1 MSLKIDRLQL
11 EIEIKQDKAR
21 QKVLELEQ
29 SMREANKA
37 LKDIK
42 KNFGENSAEYKKQI
56 EVIKQLQQ
64 QYDDLYDEIGLANL
78 SIRELGKRQK
88 ELNLILRNLNPN
100 SESYKRYR
108 EQLDA
113 VNLRIKEIKGTA
125 TETRLSLSKLADG
138 FNRYAALGAGVVA
151 SLTGVALTAR
161 KCVDEFAEMKEAES
175 QVIKYTGMTE
185 REVALLNEELKR
197 MNTRTSRE
205 ELNRLAGEAGRLGIQ
220 SREEVL
226 KFVQA
231 ADMINVALGEDL
243 GEDAIKN
250 IGKLAQM
257 FGDAS
262 RDMKGNMLAIGSA
275 VNSVAQNSSAAE
287 PYLVEFA
294 ARMGGV
300 AKQAKMSI
308 TDVMGFAS
316 ALDQNMLRSEMAS
329 TALQGLILKIY
340 QEPAK
345 YAKLAGLDVKKFSD
359 LLATDVNEAVLTFL
373 EQMNRLGGMDKMAP
387 VLDKMSLS
395 GAEAAGVISALAGN
409 IEKVRK
415 EQQQANQAYTDG
427 TSIINEFGVQ
437 NSTVQAELDKA
448 KKRFTEIRVELGEQ
462 LLPVMKYM
470 VTTGSLTVKG
480 LSIMISILMKYKA
493 TLATAVLGITAY
505 TVATKGAAAADKL
518 KVLWTTRVVTS
529 MKSLFAVMR
538 ANPYVTILSAMT
550 AMVAVLTDWRR
561 EAEKLT
567 ATERNLRD
575 IRSKASTDIAVE
587 RKELQD
593 LLAIARDETQS
604 KETRESAI
612 RRLNQLAP
620 DYLGNLTL
628 EKIKTEEATKAVN
641 AYVNSLIAKQN
652 IENANAKKN
661 ELLDQRADI
670 SANGIDEGFWAET
683 NRGITYGFAKALDKG
698 MQLINGYGD
707 EWSKEM
713 MRSIENRTADALRAI
728 DNQVEDLDQF
738 IEEERRKLL
747 QQGNED
753 NSNGGSGGP
762 GGGGSISPG
771 DAFKAREEA
780 LKKSLAEER
789 NVLKQ
794 SYYDGKISEDE
805 YQSGLYQ
812 IQVKYI
818 ALRKKLLDEFGKDS
832 SEIEGQLLDA
842 MIAEANRMQQQDLA
856 KKKEN
861 LKQEVDAENQSYKA
875 KQIKLQNHYAFSK
888 MSKEEYDR
896 QMEQLELEHLKRLMN
911 IKSLFGVD
919 ASSEESSL
927 AGKAVDKKDKEN
939 EKNRNEGEEA
949 IKRAKSEQEA
959 MSVLDSMYK
968 AGILSYEEYERTKT
982 EIAQTWEDR
991 RNTVRKQ
998 AYDTMMNL
1006 LQASS
1011 QLIQAMQDQELSKVQ
1026 RRYDKQIKEAKKA
1039 GKDTTKLEEEKE
1051 QAMADVKKKYA
1062 DKMFA
1067 MNVLQI
1073 TATTAVTA
1081 MEAYKSMAGIPV
1093 VGPALGAA
1101 AAAAAVIAGAAQIA
1115 VAKKNRD
1122 EAKGLKSGGYSADYV
1137 EGYTDRGNPDD
1148 VAGVIPVHKNEF
1160 VTNHLGVANPHVR
1173 QFLDVFDT
1181 AQRNG
1186 TIGMINTTQIL
1197 EQVRTRTGR
1206 YDGGFTEP
1214 ASPSDSPSGTV
1225 SMDALLRLILETLRT
1240 GNTHLQTIAGK
1251 ELTVDVR
1258 AVRDGIRRVDRLE
1271 ANASR

>member
-42 KNFGENSAEYKKQI
+42 KDFGENSAEYKKQV

-175 QVIKYTGMTE
+175 QVVKYTGMTE

-226 KFVQA
+226 KFVLA

-493 TLATAVLGITAY
+493 TLATVALGITAY
-505 TVATKGAAAADKL
+505 TVATKGAVVADKL
-518 KVLWTTRVVTS
+518 KVLWTTRVVSS
-529 MKSLFAVMR
+529 MKSLFAIMR

-652 IENANAKKN
+652 IENANARKN

-747 QQGNED
+747 QQGNDD
-753 NSNGGSGGP
+753 NSNGGSGGS
-762 GGGGSISPG
+762 GDGSSTSPD

-780 LKKSLAEER
+780 LKKSLTEEQ
-789 NVLKQ
+789 NALKTAHLL
-794 SYYDGKISEDE
+794 GLLSEEE
-805 YQSGLYQ
+805 YQDGLYRLQ
-812 IQVKYI
+812 IKYLS
-818 ALRKKLLDEFGKDS
+818 LRKQALDDFGKDS

-842 MIAEANRMQQQDLA
+842 MIAEADRKTPPKMREIKSTPEPEEEIEEDTYELDKFRDTYDGKLAVLNAFHDAGIISEREYQDRLTALNKEEEEKRMQ
-856 KKKEN
+856 E
-861 LKQEVDAENQSYKA
+861 
-875 KQIKLQNHYAFSK
+875 
-888 MSKEEYDR
+888 
-896 QMEQLELEHLKRLMN
+896 
-911 IKSLFGVD
+911 
-919 ASSEESSL
+919 
-927 AGKAVDKKDKEN
+927 
-939 EKNRNEGEEA
+939 
-949 IKRAKSEQEA
+949 SEQRRQA
-959 MSVLDSMYK
+959 F
-968 AGILSYEEYERTKT
+968 
-982 EIAQTWEDR
+982 AQTA
-991 RNTVRKQ
+991 NAV
-998 AYDTMMNL
+998 L
-1006 LQASS
+1006 SSAS
-1011 QLIQAMQDQELSKVQ
+1011 QFIQAMQDQELSKVQ

-1214 ASPSDSPSGTV
+1214 ASPSDSPSGAV

>member
-11 EIEIKQDKAR
+11 EIEIKQDAAR

-29 SMREANKA
+29 SMREANKT
-37 LKDIK
+37 LKKIK
-42 KNFGENSAEYKKQI
+42 KDFGENSAEYKKQV

-64 QYDDLYDEIGLANL
+64 QYDDLYAEIDLANL

-175 QVIKYTGMTE
+175 QVVKYTGMTE

-409 IEKVRK
+409 VEKVRK

-480 LSIMISILMKYKA
+480 LSIMISILLKYKA

-538 ANPYVTILSAMT
+538 ANQFVTILSAMT

-575 IRSKASTDIAVE
+575 IRSKTSTDIAVE

-641 AYVNSLIAKQN
+641 AYVNSLITKQN

-753 NSNGGSGGP
+753 NSNGGSGGS
-762 GGGGSISPG
+762 GDGSSTSPD

-780 LKKSLAEER
+780 LKKSLTEEQ
-789 NVLKQ
+789 NALKTAHLL
-794 SYYDGKISEDE
+794 GLLSEEE
-805 YQSGLYQ
+805 YQDGLYRLQ
-812 IQVKYI
+812 IKYLS
-818 ALRKKLLDEFGKDS
+818 LRKQALDDFGKDS

-842 MIAEANRMQQQDLA
+842 MIAEADRKTPPKMREIKSTPEPEEEIEEDTYELDKFRDTYDGKLAVLNAFHDAGIISEREYQDRLTALNKEEEEKRMQ
-856 KKKEN
+856 E
-861 LKQEVDAENQSYKA
+861 
-875 KQIKLQNHYAFSK
+875 
-888 MSKEEYDR
+888 
-896 QMEQLELEHLKRLMN
+896 
-911 IKSLFGVD
+911 
-919 ASSEESSL
+919 
-927 AGKAVDKKDKEN
+927 
-939 EKNRNEGEEA
+939 
-949 IKRAKSEQEA
+949 SEQRRQA
-959 MSVLDSMYK
+959 F
-968 AGILSYEEYERTKT
+968 
-982 EIAQTWEDR
+982 AQTA
-991 RNTVRKQ
+991 NAV
-998 AYDTMMNL
+998 L
-1006 LQASS
+1006 SSAS
-1011 QLIQAMQDQELSKVQ
+1011 QFIQAMQDKELSKVQ

-1081 MEAYKSMAGIPV
+1081 MEAYKSMAGIPA

-1122 EAKGLKSGGYSADYV
+1122 EAKGLKTGGYSADYV

-1214 ASPSDSPSGTV
+1214 ASPSDSPSGAV

>member
-11 EIEIKQDKAR
+11 EIEIKQDAAR

-64 QYDDLYDEIGLANL
+64 QYDDLYAEIDLANL

-175 QVIKYTGMTE
+175 QVVKYTGMTE

-231 ADMINVALGEDL
+231 ADMINVSLGEDL

-480 LSIMISILMKYKA
+480 LSIMISILMKYKV
-493 TLATAVLGITAY
+493 TLATVALGITAY

-518 KVLWTTRVVTS
+518 KVLWTTRVVSS

-575 IRSKASTDIAVE
+575 IRSKTSTDIAVE

-747 QQGNED
+747 QQGNDD
-753 NSNGGSGGP
+753 NSNGGSGGS
-762 GGGGSISPG
+762 GDGSSTSPD

-780 LKKSLAEER
+780 LKKSLTEEQ
-789 NVLKQ
+789 NALKTAHLL
-794 SYYDGKISEDE
+794 GLLSEEE
-805 YQSGLYQ
+805 YQDGLYRLQ
-812 IQVKYI
+812 IKYLS
-818 ALRKKLLDEFGKDS
+818 LRKQALDDFGKDS
-832 SEIEGQLLDA
+832 SDIEGQLLDA
-842 MIAEANRMQQQDLA
+842 MIAEADRKTPPKMREIKSTPEPEEEIEEDTYELDKFRDTYDGKLAVLNAFHDAGIISEREYQDRLTALNKEAEEKRMQ
-856 KKKEN
+856 E
-861 LKQEVDAENQSYKA
+861 
-875 KQIKLQNHYAFSK
+875 
-888 MSKEEYDR
+888 
-896 QMEQLELEHLKRLMN
+896 
-911 IKSLFGVD
+911 
-919 ASSEESSL
+919 
-927 AGKAVDKKDKEN
+927 
-939 EKNRNEGEEA
+939 
-949 IKRAKSEQEA
+949 SEQRRQA
-959 MSVLDSMYK
+959 F
-968 AGILSYEEYERTKT
+968 
-982 EIAQTWEDR
+982 AQTA
-991 RNTVRKQ
+991 NAV
-998 AYDTMMNL
+998 L
-1006 LQASS
+1006 SSAS
-1011 QLIQAMQDQELSKVQ
+1011 QFIQAMQDQELSKVQ
-1026 RRYDKQIKEAKKA
+1026 HRYDKQIKEAKKA

-1206 YDGGFTEP
+1206 YDGGFTKP
-1214 ASPSDSPSGTV
+1214 ASPSDSPSGAV

>member
-29 SMREANKA
+29 SMREANKT
-37 LKDIK
+37 LTKIK
-42 KNFGENSAEYKKQI
+42 KDFGENSAEYKKQI

-88 ELNLILRNLNPN
+88 ELNLILRDLNPN

-125 TETRLSLSKLADG
+125 TETRLSLSRLADG

-175 QVIKYTGMTE
+175 QVVKYTGMTE

-231 ADMINVALGEDL
+231 ADMINVSLGEDL

-300 AKQAKMSI
+300 AKQANMSI

-480 LSIMISILMKYKA
+480 LSIMISILLKYKA

-593 LLAIARDETQS
+593 LLAIARDETLS

-747 QQGNED
+747 QQGNDD
-753 NSNGGSGGP
+753 NSNGGSGGS
-762 GGGGSISPG
+762 GDSGSTSPD

-780 LKKSLAEER
+780 LKKSLTEEQ
-789 NVLKQ
+789 NALKTAHLL
-794 SYYDGKISEDE
+794 GLLSEEE
-805 YQSGLYQ
+805 YQDGLYRLQ
-812 IQVKYI
+812 IKYLS
-818 ALRKKLLDEFGKDS
+818 LRKQALDDFGKDS
-832 SEIEGQLLDA
+832 SDIEGQLLDA
-842 MIAEANRMQQQDLA
+842 MIAEADRKTLPKMREIKSTPEPEEEIEEDTYELDKFRDTYDGKLAVLNAFHEAGIISEREYQDRLTALNKEEEEKRMQ
-856 KKKEN
+856 E
-861 LKQEVDAENQSYKA
+861 
-875 KQIKLQNHYAFSK
+875 
-888 MSKEEYDR
+888 
-896 QMEQLELEHLKRLMN
+896 
-911 IKSLFGVD
+911 
-919 ASSEESSL
+919 
-927 AGKAVDKKDKEN
+927 
-939 EKNRNEGEEA
+939 
-949 IKRAKSEQEA
+949 SEQRRQA
-959 MSVLDSMYK
+959 F
-968 AGILSYEEYERTKT
+968 
-982 EIAQTWEDR
+982 AQTA
-991 RNTVRKQ
+991 NAVLSS
-998 AYDTMMNL
+998 A
-1006 LQASS
+1006 S

-1122 EAKGLKSGGYSADYV
+1122 EAKGLKTGGYSADYV

-1214 ASPSDSPSGTV
+1214 ASPSDSPSGAV

-1271 ANASR
+1271 ANANR

>member
-29 SMREANKA
+29 SMREANKT
-37 LKDIK
+37 LTKIK
-42 KNFGENSAEYKKQI
+42 KDFGENSAEYKKQI

-125 TETRLSLSKLADG
+125 TETRLSLSRLADG

-175 QVIKYTGMTE
+175 QVVKYTGMTE

-231 ADMINVALGEDL
+231 ADMINVSLGEDL

-409 IEKVRK
+409 VEKVRK

-480 LSIMISILMKYKA
+480 LSIMISILLKYKA
-493 TLATAVLGITAY
+493 TLATVALGITAY
-505 TVATKGAAAADKL
+505 TVATKGAVVADKL
-518 KVLWTTRVVTS
+518 KVLWTTRVVSS
-529 MKSLFAVMR
+529 MKSLFAIMR

-593 LLAIARDETQS
+593 LLAIARDETLS

-652 IENANAKKN
+652 IENANARKN

-747 QQGNED
+747 QQGNDD
-753 NSNGGSGGP
+753 NSNGGSGGS
-762 GGGGSISPG
+762 GDGSSTSP
-771 DAFKAREEA
+771 DDTFKAREEA
-780 LKKSLAEER
+780 LKKSLTEEQ
-789 NVLKQ
+789 NALKTAHLL
-794 SYYDGKISEDE
+794 GLLSEEE
-805 YQSGLYQ
+805 YQDGLYRLQ
-812 IQVKYI
+812 IKYLS
-818 ALRKKLLDEFGKDS
+818 LRKQALDDFGKDS
-832 SEIEGQLLDA
+832 SDIEGQLLDA
-842 MIAEANRMQQQDLA
+842 MIAEADRKTPPKMREIKSTPEPEEEIEEDTYELDKYRDTHKGKLAVLNAFHEAGIISEREYQDRLTALNKEAEEKRMQ
-856 KKKEN
+856 E
-861 LKQEVDAENQSYKA
+861 
-875 KQIKLQNHYAFSK
+875 
-888 MSKEEYDR
+888 
-896 QMEQLELEHLKRLMN
+896 
-911 IKSLFGVD
+911 
-919 ASSEESSL
+919 
-927 AGKAVDKKDKEN
+927 
-939 EKNRNEGEEA
+939 
-949 IKRAKSEQEA
+949 SEQRRQAFEQTA
-959 MSVLDSMYK
+959 NAVLS
-968 AGILSYEEYERTKT
+968 S
-982 EIAQTWEDR
+982 
-991 RNTVRKQ
+991 
-998 AYDTMMNL
+998 
-1006 LQASS
+1006 AS
-1011 QLIQAMQDQELSKVQ
+1011 QFIQAMQDQELSKVQ

-1122 EAKGLKSGGYSADYV
+1122 EAKGLKTGGYSADYV

-1214 ASPSDSPSGTV
+1214 ASPSDSPSGAV

>member
-11 EIEIKQDKAR
+11 EIEIKQDAAR

-64 QYDDLYDEIGLANL
+64 QYDDLYAEIDLANL

-175 QVIKYTGMTE
+175 QVVKYTGMTE

-231 ADMINVALGEDL
+231 ADMINVSLGEDL

-480 LSIMISILMKYKA
+480 LSIMISILMKYKV
-493 TLATAVLGITAY
+493 TLATVALGITAY

-518 KVLWTTRVVTS
+518 KVLWTTRVVSS

-575 IRSKASTDIAVE
+575 IRSKTSTDIAVE

-747 QQGNED
+747 QQGNDD
-753 NSNGGSGGP
+753 NSNGGSGGS
-762 GGGGSISPG
+762 GDGGSTSPD
-771 DAFKAREEA
+771 DAFKTREEA
-780 LKKSLAEER
+780 LKKSLAEEQ
-789 NVLKQ
+789 NALKTAHLL
-794 SYYDGKISEDE
+794 GLLSEEE
-805 YQSGLYQ
+805 YQDGLYRLQ
-812 IQVKYI
+812 IKYLS
-818 ALRKKLLDEFGKDS
+818 LRKQALDDFGKDS
-832 SEIEGQLLDA
+832 SDIEGQLLDA
-842 MIAEANRMQQQDLA
+842 MIAEADRRTPLKPREIKSTPEPEEEIEEDTYELDKYRDTHKGKLAVLNAFHEAGIISEREYQDRLTALNKEAEEKRMQ
-856 KKKEN
+856 E
-861 LKQEVDAENQSYKA
+861 
-875 KQIKLQNHYAFSK
+875 
-888 MSKEEYDR
+888 
-896 QMEQLELEHLKRLMN
+896 
-911 IKSLFGVD
+911 
-919 ASSEESSL
+919 
-927 AGKAVDKKDKEN
+927 
-939 EKNRNEGEEA
+939 
-949 IKRAKSEQEA
+949 SEQRRQAFEQTA
-959 MSVLDSMYK
+959 NAVLS
-968 AGILSYEEYERTKT
+968 S
-982 EIAQTWEDR
+982 
-991 RNTVRKQ
+991 
-998 AYDTMMNL
+998 
-1006 LQASS
+1006 AS
-1011 QLIQAMQDQELSKVQ
+1011 QFIQAMQDQELSKVQ

-1122 EAKGLKSGGYSADYV
+1122 EAKGLKTGGYSADYV

-1214 ASPSDSPSGTV
+1214 ASPSDSPSGAV

>member
-11 EIEIKQDKAR
+11 EIEIKQDAAR

-29 SMREANKA
+29 SMREANKT
-37 LKDIK
+37 LKKIK
-42 KNFGENSAEYKKQI
+42 KDFGENSAEYKKQV

-64 QYDDLYDEIGLANL
+64 QYDDLYAEIDLANL

-448 KKRFTEIRVELGEQ
+448 KKRFTEIRIELGEQ

-480 LSIMISILMKYKA
+480 LSIMISILLKYKV
-493 TLATAVLGITAY
+493 TLATVALGIAAY
-505 TVATKGAAAADKL
+505 TVATKGAVAADKL
-518 KVLWTTRVVTS
+518 KVLWTTRVVSS

-612 RRLNQLAP
+612 RRLNQIAP

-670 SANGIDEGFWAET
+670 SANGIDEGYLVEIG
-683 NRGITYGFAKALDKG
+683 RGLAYSFAKTLDAG
-698 MQLINGYGD
+698 RRLLNGYGD
-707 EWSKEM
+707 DWSKEM

-728 DNQVEDLDQF
+728 DNQVEDLDHF
-738 IEEERRKLL
+738 IEEERKKLL

-753 NSNGGSGGP
+753 NSNGGGGGS
-762 GGGGSISPG
+762 GGGGSTSPD

-780 LKKSLAEER
+780 LKKSLAEEQ
-789 NVLKQ
+789 NALKTAHLL
-794 SYYDGKISEDE
+794 GLLSEEE
-805 YQSGLYQ
+805 YQDGLYRLQ
-812 IQVKYI
+812 IKYLS
-818 ALRKKLLDEFGKDS
+818 LRKQALDDFGKDS
-832 SEIEGQLLDA
+832 SDIEGQLLDA
-842 MIAEANRMQQQDLA
+842 MIAEADRKTLPKMREIKSTPEPEEEIEEDTYELDKFRDTYDGKLAVLNAFHEAGIISEREYQDRLTALNKEEEEKRMQ
-856 KKKEN
+856 E
-861 LKQEVDAENQSYKA
+861 
-875 KQIKLQNHYAFSK
+875 
-888 MSKEEYDR
+888 
-896 QMEQLELEHLKRLMN
+896 
-911 IKSLFGVD
+911 
-919 ASSEESSL
+919 
-927 AGKAVDKKDKEN
+927 
-939 EKNRNEGEEA
+939 
-949 IKRAKSEQEA
+949 SEQRRQA
-959 MSVLDSMYK
+959 F
-968 AGILSYEEYERTKT
+968 
-982 EIAQTWEDR
+982 AQTA
-991 RNTVRKQ
+991 NAV
-998 AYDTMMNL
+998 L
-1006 LQASS
+1006 SSAS
-1011 QLIQAMQDQELSKVQ
+1011 QFIQAMQDQELSKVQ

-1122 EAKGLKSGGYSADYV
+1122 EAKGLKTGGYSADYV

-1206 YDGGFTEP
+1206 YDGGFTDP
-1214 ASPSDSPSGTV
+1214 ASPSDSPSGAV
-1225 SMDALLRLILETLRT
+1225 STDALLRLILETLRT

-1258 AVRDGIRRVDRLE
+1258 AVRDGIRRLDRLE

>member
-42 KNFGENSAEYKKQI
+42 KSFGENSAEYKKQV

-64 QYDDLYDEIGLANL
+64 QYDDLYAEIDLANL

-161 KCVDEFAEMKEAES
+161 KCVDEFAEMQEAES
-175 QVIKYTGMTE
+175 QVVKYTGMTE

-480 LSIMISILMKYKA
+480 LSIMISILMKYKV

-505 TVATKGAAAADKL
+505 TVATKGAVVADKL
-518 KVLWTTRVVTS
+518 KVLWTTRVVSS
-529 MKSLFAVMR
+529 MKSLFAIMR

-593 LLAIARDETQS
+593 LLAIARDETLS

-652 IENANAKKN
+652 IENANARKN

-747 QQGNED
+747 QQGNDD
-753 NSNGGSGGP
+753 NSNGGSGGS
-762 GGGGSISPG
+762 GDGSSTSPD

-780 LKKSLAEER
+780 LKKSLTEEQ
-789 NVLKQ
+789 NALKTAHLL
-794 SYYDGKISEDE
+794 GLLSEEE
-805 YQSGLYQ
+805 YQDGLYRLQ
-812 IQVKYI
+812 IKYLS
-818 ALRKKLLDEFGKDS
+818 LRKQALDDFGKDS
-832 SEIEGQLLDA
+832 SDIEGQLLDA
-842 MIAEANRMQQQDLA
+842 MIAEADRKTPPKMREIKSTPEPEEEIEEDTYELDKYRDTHKGKLAVLNAFHEAGIISEREYQDRLTALNKEAEEKRMQ
-856 KKKEN
+856 E
-861 LKQEVDAENQSYKA
+861 
-875 KQIKLQNHYAFSK
+875 
-888 MSKEEYDR
+888 
-896 QMEQLELEHLKRLMN
+896 
-911 IKSLFGVD
+911 
-919 ASSEESSL
+919 
-927 AGKAVDKKDKEN
+927 
-939 EKNRNEGEEA
+939 
-949 IKRAKSEQEA
+949 SEQRRQA
-959 MSVLDSMYK
+959 F
-968 AGILSYEEYERTKT
+968 
-982 EIAQTWEDR
+982 AQTA
-991 RNTVRKQ
+991 NAV
-998 AYDTMMNL
+998 L
-1006 LQASS
+1006 SSAS
-1011 QLIQAMQDQELSKVQ
+1011 QFIQAMQDQELSKVQ

>member
-11 EIEIKQDKAR
+11 EIEIKQDAAR

-64 QYDDLYDEIGLANL
+64 QYDDLYAEIDLANL

-175 QVIKYTGMTE
+175 QVVKYTGMTE

-231 ADMINVALGEDL
+231 ADMINVSLGEDL

-480 LSIMISILMKYKA
+480 LSIMISILLKYKA

-505 TVATKGAAAADKL
+505 TVATKGAAVADKL

-538 ANPYVTILSAMT
+538 DNPYVTILSAMT

-575 IRSKASTDIAVE
+575 IRSKTSTDIAVE

-652 IENANAKKN
+652 IENANARKN

-747 QQGNED
+747 QQGNDD
-753 NSNGGSGGP
+753 NSNGGSGGS
-762 GGGGSISPG
+762 GDGSSTSPD

-780 LKKSLAEER
+780 LKKSLTEEQ
-789 NVLKQ
+789 NALKTAHLL
-794 SYYDGKISEDE
+794 GLLSEEE
-805 YQSGLYQ
+805 YQDGLYRLQ
-812 IQVKYI
+812 IKYLS
-818 ALRKKLLDEFGKDS
+818 LRKQALDDFGKDS
-832 SEIEGQLLDA
+832 SDIEGQLLDA
-842 MIAEANRMQQQDLA
+842 MIAEADRKTPPKMREIKSTPEPEEEIEEDTYELDKFRDTYDGKLAVLNAFHEAGIISEREYQDRLTALNKEEEEKRMQ
-856 KKKEN
+856 E
-861 LKQEVDAENQSYKA
+861 
-875 KQIKLQNHYAFSK
+875 
-888 MSKEEYDR
+888 
-896 QMEQLELEHLKRLMN
+896 
-911 IKSLFGVD
+911 
-919 ASSEESSL
+919 
-927 AGKAVDKKDKEN
+927 
-939 EKNRNEGEEA
+939 
-949 IKRAKSEQEA
+949 SEQRRQA
-959 MSVLDSMYK
+959 F
-968 AGILSYEEYERTKT
+968 
-982 EIAQTWEDR
+982 AQTA
-991 RNTVRKQ
+991 NAV
-998 AYDTMMNL
+998 L
-1006 LQASS
+1006 SSAS
-1011 QLIQAMQDQELSKVQ
+1011 QFIQAMQDQELSKVQ

-1122 EAKGLKSGGYSADYV
+1122 EAKGLKTGGYSADYV

-1214 ASPSDSPSGTV
+1214 ASPSDSPSGAV

>member
-11 EIEIKQDKAR
+11 EIEIKQDAAR

-480 LSIMISILMKYKA
+480 LSIMISILLKYKA

-538 ANPYVTILSAMT
+538 ANQFVTILSAMT

-575 IRSKASTDIAVE
+575 IRSKTSTDIAVE

-652 IENANAKKN
+652 IENANARKN

-762 GGGGSISPG
+762 GGGGSTSPD

-780 LKKSLAEER
+780 LKKSLTEEQ
-789 NVLKQ
+789 NALKTAHLL
-794 SYYDGKISEDE
+794 GLLSEEE
-805 YQSGLYQ
+805 YQDGLYRLQ
-812 IQVKYI
+812 IKYLS
-818 ALRKKLLDEFGKDS
+818 LRKQALDDFGKDS
-832 SEIEGQLLDA
+832 SDIEGQLLNA
-842 MIAEANRMQQQDLA
+842 MIAEADRKTPPKMREIKSTPEPEEEIEEDTYELDKFRDTYDGKLAVLNAFHDAGIISEREYQDRLTALNKEEEEKRMQ
-856 KKKEN
+856 E
-861 LKQEVDAENQSYKA
+861 
-875 KQIKLQNHYAFSK
+875 
-888 MSKEEYDR
+888 
-896 QMEQLELEHLKRLMN
+896 
-911 IKSLFGVD
+911 
-919 ASSEESSL
+919 
-927 AGKAVDKKDKEN
+927 
-939 EKNRNEGEEA
+939 
-949 IKRAKSEQEA
+949 SEQRRQA
-959 MSVLDSMYK
+959 F
-968 AGILSYEEYERTKT
+968 
-982 EIAQTWEDR
+982 AQTA
-991 RNTVRKQ
+991 NAV
-998 AYDTMMNL
+998 L
-1006 LQASS
+1006 SSAS
-1011 QLIQAMQDQELSKVQ
+1011 QFIQAMQDQELSKVQ

-1173 QFLDVFDT
+1173 QFLDVFDM

-1214 ASPSDSPSGTV
+1214 ASPSDSPSGAI

>member
-11 EIEIKQDKAR
+11 EIEIKQDAAR

-480 LSIMISILMKYKA
+480 LSIMISILLKYKA

-538 ANPYVTILSAMT
+538 NNPYVTILSAMT

-575 IRSKASTDIAVE
+575 IRSKTSTDIAVE

-780 LKKSLAEER
+780 LKKSLTEEQ
-789 NVLKQ
+789 NALKTAHLL
-794 SYYDGKISEDE
+794 GLLSEEE
-805 YQSGLYQ
+805 YQDGLYRLQ
-812 IQVKYI
+812 IKYLS
-818 ALRKKLLDEFGKDS
+818 LRKQALDDFGKDS
-832 SEIEGQLLDA
+832 SDIEGQLLDA
-842 MIAEANRMQQQDLA
+842 MIAEADRKTPPKMREIKSTPEPEEEIEEDTYELDKYRDTHKGKLAVLNAFHEAGIISEREYQDRLTALNKEAEEKRMQ
-856 KKKEN
+856 E
-861 LKQEVDAENQSYKA
+861 
-875 KQIKLQNHYAFSK
+875 
-888 MSKEEYDR
+888 
-896 QMEQLELEHLKRLMN
+896 
-911 IKSLFGVD
+911 
-919 ASSEESSL
+919 
-927 AGKAVDKKDKEN
+927 
-939 EKNRNEGEEA
+939 
-949 IKRAKSEQEA
+949 SEQRRQAFEQTA
-959 MSVLDSMYK
+959 NAVLS
-968 AGILSYEEYERTKT
+968 S
-982 EIAQTWEDR
+982 
-991 RNTVRKQ
+991 
-998 AYDTMMNL
+998 
-1006 LQASS
+1006 AS
-1011 QLIQAMQDQELSKVQ
+1011 QFIQAMQDQELSKVQ

-1122 EAKGLKSGGYSADYV
+1122 EAKGLKTGGYSADYV

-1206 YDGGFTEP
+1206 YDGGFTDP

>member
-11 EIEIKQDKAR
+11 EIEIKQDAAR

-64 QYDDLYDEIGLANL
+64 QYDDLYAEIDLANL

-175 QVIKYTGMTE
+175 QVVKYTGMTE

-231 ADMINVALGEDL
+231 ADMINVSLGEDL

-480 LSIMISILMKYKA
+480 LSIMISILMKYKV
-493 TLATAVLGITAY
+493 TLATVALGITAY

-518 KVLWTTRVVTS
+518 KVLWTTRVVSS

-575 IRSKASTDIAVE
+575 IRSKTSTDIAVE

-652 IENANAKKN
+652 IENANARKN

-670 SANGIDEGFWAET
+670 YANGLDEGFWTET
-683 NRGITYGFAKALDKG
+683 GLGIAYGFAKALNKG
-698 MQLINGYGD
+698 MRMVKDTRLIPNFSAD
-707 EWSKEM
+707 EWSENM
-713 MRSIENRTADALRAI
+713 MQSIENRAAVVI
-728 DNQVEDLDQF
+728 QSINKQVEDLDVF
-738 IEEERRKLL
+738 IEEERKKML
-747 QQGNED
+747 QQGDELKKDQKNLD
-753 NSNGGSGGP
+753 DAGGST
-762 GGGGSISPG
+762 SPD

-780 LKKSLAEER
+780 LKKSLTEEQ
-789 NVLKQ
+789 NALKTAHLL
-794 SYYDGKISEDE
+794 GLLSEEE
-805 YQSGLYQ
+805 YQDGLYRLQ
-812 IQVKYI
+812 IKYLS
-818 ALRKKLLDEFGKDS
+818 LRKQALDDFGKDS
-832 SEIEGQLLDA
+832 SDIEGQLLDA
-842 MIAEANRMQQQDLA
+842 MIAEADRKTLPKMREIKSTPEPEEEIEEDTYELDKFRDTYDGKLAVLNAFHEAGIISEREYQDRLTALNKEEEEKRMQ
-856 KKKEN
+856 E
-861 LKQEVDAENQSYKA
+861 
-875 KQIKLQNHYAFSK
+875 
-888 MSKEEYDR
+888 
-896 QMEQLELEHLKRLMN
+896 
-911 IKSLFGVD
+911 
-919 ASSEESSL
+919 
-927 AGKAVDKKDKEN
+927 
-939 EKNRNEGEEA
+939 
-949 IKRAKSEQEA
+949 SEQRRQA
-959 MSVLDSMYK
+959 F
-968 AGILSYEEYERTKT
+968 
-982 EIAQTWEDR
+982 AQTA
-991 RNTVRKQ
+991 NAV
-998 AYDTMMNL
+998 L
-1006 LQASS
+1006 SSAS
-1011 QLIQAMQDQELSKVQ
+1011 QFIQAMQDQELSKVQ

-1122 EAKGLKSGGYSADYV
+1122 EAKGLKTGGYSADYV

-1214 ASPSDSPSGTV
+1214 ASPSDSPSGAV

>member
-11 EIEIKQDKAR
+11 EIEIKQDTAR

-175 QVIKYTGMTE
+175 QVVKYTGMTE
-185 REVALLNEELKR
+185 REVALLNEELKH

-231 ADMINVALGEDL
+231 ADMINVSLGEDL

-628 EKIKTEEATKAVN
+628 EKIRTEEATKAVN

-747 QQGNED
+747 QQGNDD
-753 NSNGGSGGP
+753 NSNGGSGGS
-762 GGGGSISPG
+762 GDGSSTSPD

-780 LKKSLAEER
+780 LKKSLTEEQ
-789 NVLKQ
+789 NALKTAHLL
-794 SYYDGKISEDE
+794 GLLSEEE
-805 YQSGLYQ
+805 YQDGLYRLQ
-812 IQVKYI
+812 IKYLS
-818 ALRKKLLDEFGKDS
+818 LRKQALDDFGKDS
-832 SEIEGQLLDA
+832 SDIEGQLLDA
-842 MIAEANRMQQQDLA
+842 MIAEADRKTPPKMREIKSTPEPEEEIEEDTYELDKFRDTYDGKLAVLNAFHDAGIISEREYQDRLTALNKEEEEKRMQ
-856 KKKEN
+856 E
-861 LKQEVDAENQSYKA
+861 
-875 KQIKLQNHYAFSK
+875 
-888 MSKEEYDR
+888 
-896 QMEQLELEHLKRLMN
+896 
-911 IKSLFGVD
+911 
-919 ASSEESSL
+919 
-927 AGKAVDKKDKEN
+927 
-939 EKNRNEGEEA
+939 
-949 IKRAKSEQEA
+949 SEQRRQA
-959 MSVLDSMYK
+959 F
-968 AGILSYEEYERTKT
+968 
-982 EIAQTWEDR
+982 AQTA
-991 RNTVRKQ
+991 NAV
-998 AYDTMMNL
+998 L
-1006 LQASS
+1006 SSAS
-1011 QLIQAMQDQELSKVQ
+1011 QFIQAMQDKELSKVQ

-1122 EAKGLKSGGYSADYV
+1122 EAKGLKTGGYSADYV

-1214 ASPSDSPSGTV
+1214 ASPSDSPSGAV

>member
-42 KNFGENSAEYKKQI
+42 KDFGENSAEYKKQV

-64 QYDDLYDEIGLANL
+64 QYDDLYAEIGLANL

-175 QVIKYTGMTE
+175 QVVKYTGMTE

-231 ADMINVALGEDL
+231 ADMINVSLGEDL

-480 LSIMISILMKYKA
+480 LSIMISILMKYKV

-505 TVATKGAAAADKL
+505 TVATKGAVVADKL

-529 MKSLFAVMR
+529 MRSLFAIMR

-587 RKELQD
+587 RKELQV

-612 RRLNQLAP
+612 RRLNQIAP

-652 IENANAKKN
+652 IENANARKN

-747 QQGNED
+747 QQGNDD
-753 NSNGGSGGP
+753 NSNGGSGGS
-762 GGGGSISPG
+762 GDGSSTSPD

-780 LKKSLAEER
+780 LKKSLTEEQ
-789 NVLKQ
+789 NALKTAHLL
-794 SYYDGKISEDE
+794 GLLSEEE
-805 YQSGLYQ
+805 YQDGLYRLQ
-812 IQVKYI
+812 IKYLS
-818 ALRKKLLDEFGKDS
+818 LRKQALDDFGKDS

-842 MIAEANRMQQQDLA
+842 MIAEADRKTPPKMREIKSTPEPEEEIEEDTYELDKFRDTYDGKLAVLNAFHDAGIISEREYQDRLTALNKEEEEKRMQ
-856 KKKEN
+856 E
-861 LKQEVDAENQSYKA
+861 
-875 KQIKLQNHYAFSK
+875 
-888 MSKEEYDR
+888 
-896 QMEQLELEHLKRLMN
+896 
-911 IKSLFGVD
+911 
-919 ASSEESSL
+919 
-927 AGKAVDKKDKEN
+927 
-939 EKNRNEGEEA
+939 
-949 IKRAKSEQEA
+949 SEQRRQA
-959 MSVLDSMYK
+959 F
-968 AGILSYEEYERTKT
+968 
-982 EIAQTWEDR
+982 AQTA
-991 RNTVRKQ
+991 NAV
-998 AYDTMMNL
+998 L
-1006 LQASS
+1006 SSAS
-1011 QLIQAMQDQELSKVQ
+1011 QFIQAMQDQELSKVQ

>member
-11 EIEIKQDKAR
+11 EIEIKQDAAR

-29 SMREANKA
+29 SMREANKT
-37 LKDIK
+37 LRKIK
-42 KNFGENSAEYKKQI
+42 KDFGENSKEYKVQI
-56 EVIKQLQQ
+56 EIIKQLQQ

-100 SESYKRYR
+100 SESYRRYR
-108 EQLDA
+108 EELDA

-138 FNRYAALGAGVVA
+138 FNRYAGLGASVIA

-175 QVIKYTGMTE
+175 QVVKYTGMTE

-197 MNTRTSRE
+197 MDTRTSRE

-373 EQMNRLGGMDKMAP
+373 EQMNRLGGMGKMAP
-387 VLDKMSLS
+387 VLKEMSLS

-480 LSIMISILMKYKA
+480 LSTMVSILLKYKTA
-493 TLATAVLGITAY
+493 ILAVSATIGAYTLGVKAVTLWEKRHQVSVWLNTAALKAKNLWTKTVTASELLYIAAKTASVGWTQASTRALKLFFNTIKLNPVGLLVSAVVALGMGMHSLISKTKESKQYLSDFFAQMETERSVLSKTYRSLIGTAEGTLARRDAIEEFNKKYGQYLPNLLSEKSTLEELKKAY
-505 TVATKGAAAADKL
+505 NDVALAMQSKIAQQ
-518 KVLWTTRVVTS
+518 
-529 MKSLFAVMR
+529 
-538 ANPYVTILSAMT
+538 ILS
-550 AMVAVLTDWRR
+550 R
-561 EAEKLT
+561 ETEKLQSDSVEKSSKT
-567 ATERNLRD
+567 LSGLQDTL
-575 IRSKASTDIAVE
+575 SKALTG
-587 RKELQD
+587 
-593 LLAIARDETQS
+593 
-604 KETRESAI
+604 
-612 RRLNQLAP
+612 NQLAKVMP
-620 DYLGNLTL
+620 QIVG
-628 EKIKTEEATKAVN
+628 
-641 AYVNSLIAKQN
+641 YVNEFVEKGYNAEQISYRIAKGLSKSYDAINLIMKNGGNGADVYHAVKGQLKN
-652 IENANAKKN
+652 YAEQVIETAQKVDKVRSRLNPFINPPANSGKASN
-661 ELLDQRADI
+661 ELP
-670 SANGIDEGFWAET
+670 EVVVT
-683 NRGITYGFAKALDKG
+683 P
-698 MQLINGYGD
+698 
-707 EWSKEM
+707 
-713 MRSIENRTADALRAI
+713 
-728 DNQVEDLDQF
+728 
-738 IEEERRKLL
+738 
-747 QQGNED
+747 
-753 NSNGGSGGP
+753 NSGAP
-762 GGGGSISPG
+762 YTTSPD

-780 LKKSLAEER
+780 LKKSLTEEQ
-789 NVLKQ
+789 NALKTAHLL
-794 SYYDGKISEDE
+794 GLLSEEE
-805 YQSGLYQ
+805 YQDGLYRLQ
-812 IQVKYI
+812 IKYLS
-818 ALRKKLLDEFGKDS
+818 LRKQALDEFGKDS
-832 SEIEGQLLDA
+832 SDIEGQLLDA
-842 MIAEANRMQQQDLA
+842 MIAEADRKTPPKMREIKSTPEPEEEIEEDTYELDKFRDTYDGKLAVLNAFHEAGIISEREYQDRLTALNKEEEEKRMQ
-856 KKKEN
+856 E
-861 LKQEVDAENQSYKA
+861 
-875 KQIKLQNHYAFSK
+875 
-888 MSKEEYDR
+888 
-896 QMEQLELEHLKRLMN
+896 
-911 IKSLFGVD
+911 
-919 ASSEESSL
+919 
-927 AGKAVDKKDKEN
+927 
-939 EKNRNEGEEA
+939 
-949 IKRAKSEQEA
+949 SEQRRQA
-959 MSVLDSMYK
+959 F
-968 AGILSYEEYERTKT
+968 
-982 EIAQTWEDR
+982 AQTA
-991 RNTVRKQ
+991 NAV
-998 AYDTMMNL
+998 L
-1006 LQASS
+1006 SSAS
-1011 QLIQAMQDQELSKVQ
+1011 QFIQAMQDQELSKVQ

>member
-42 KNFGENSAEYKKQI
+42 KDFGENSAEYKKQV

-64 QYDDLYDEIGLANL
+64 QYDDLYAEIGLANL

-175 QVIKYTGMTE
+175 QVVKYTGMTE

-231 ADMINVALGEDL
+231 ADMINVSLGEDL

-480 LSIMISILMKYKA
+480 LSIMISILMKYKV

-612 RRLNQLAP
+612 RRLNQIAP

-683 NRGITYGFAKALDKG
+683 NRGITYGFAKALNKG

-747 QQGNED
+747 QQGNDD
-753 NSNGGSGGP
+753 NSNGGSGGS
-762 GGGGSISPG
+762 GDGSSTSPD

-780 LKKSLAEER
+780 LKKSLTEEQ
-789 NVLKQ
+789 NALKTAHLL
-794 SYYDGKISEDE
+794 GLLSEEE
-805 YQSGLYQ
+805 YQDGLYRLQ
-812 IQVKYI
+812 IKYLS
-818 ALRKKLLDEFGKDS
+818 LRKQALDDFGKDS

-842 MIAEANRMQQQDLA
+842 MIAEADRKTPPKMREIKSTPEPEEEIEEDTYELDKFRDTYDGKLAVLNAFHDAGIISEREYQDRLTALNKEEEEKRMQ
-856 KKKEN
+856 E
-861 LKQEVDAENQSYKA
+861 
-875 KQIKLQNHYAFSK
+875 
-888 MSKEEYDR
+888 
-896 QMEQLELEHLKRLMN
+896 
-911 IKSLFGVD
+911 
-919 ASSEESSL
+919 
-927 AGKAVDKKDKEN
+927 
-939 EKNRNEGEEA
+939 
-949 IKRAKSEQEA
+949 SEQRRQAFEQTA
-959 MSVLDSMYK
+959 NAVLS
-968 AGILSYEEYERTKT
+968 S
-982 EIAQTWEDR
+982 
-991 RNTVRKQ
+991 
-998 AYDTMMNL
+998 
-1006 LQASS
+1006 AS
-1011 QLIQAMQDQELSKVQ
+1011 QFIQAMQDQELSKVQ

-1122 EAKGLKSGGYSADYV
+1122 EAKGLKTGGYSADYV

>member
-11 EIEIKQDKAR
+11 EIEIKQDAAR

-64 QYDDLYDEIGLANL
+64 QYDDLYAEIDLANL

-175 QVIKYTGMTE
+175 QVVKYTGMTE

-197 MNTRTSRE
+197 MDTRTSRE

-409 IEKVRK
+409 VEKVRK

-480 LSIMISILMKYKA
+480 LSIMISILLKYKA
-493 TLATAVLGITAY
+493 TLATVALGITAY
-505 TVATKGAAAADKL
+505 TVATKGAVVADKL
-518 KVLWTTRVVTS
+518 KVLWTTRVVSS
-529 MKSLFAVMR
+529 MKSLFAIMR

-652 IENANAKKN
+652 IENANARKN

-747 QQGNED
+747 QQGNDD
-753 NSNGGSGGP
+753 NSNGGSGGS
-762 GGGGSISPG
+762 GDGSSTSPD

-780 LKKSLAEER
+780 LKKSLTEEQ
-789 NVLKQ
+789 NALKTAHLL
-794 SYYDGKISEDE
+794 GLLSEEE
-805 YQSGLYQ
+805 YQDGLYRLQ
-812 IQVKYI
+812 IKYLS
-818 ALRKKLLDEFGKDS
+818 LRKQALDDFGKDS

-842 MIAEANRMQQQDLA
+842 MIAEADRKTPPKMREIKSTPEPEEEIEEDTYELDKFRDTYDGKLAVLNAFHDAGIISEREYQDRLTALNKEEEEKRMQ
-856 KKKEN
+856 E
-861 LKQEVDAENQSYKA
+861 
-875 KQIKLQNHYAFSK
+875 
-888 MSKEEYDR
+888 
-896 QMEQLELEHLKRLMN
+896 
-911 IKSLFGVD
+911 
-919 ASSEESSL
+919 
-927 AGKAVDKKDKEN
+927 
-939 EKNRNEGEEA
+939 
-949 IKRAKSEQEA
+949 SEQRRQA
-959 MSVLDSMYK
+959 F
-968 AGILSYEEYERTKT
+968 
-982 EIAQTWEDR
+982 AQTA
-991 RNTVRKQ
+991 NAV
-998 AYDTMMNL
+998 L
-1006 LQASS
+1006 SSAS
-1011 QLIQAMQDQELSKVQ
+1011 QFIQAMQDQELSKVQ

-1122 EAKGLKSGGYSADYV
+1122 EAKGLKTGGYSADYV

-1214 ASPSDSPSGTV
+1214 ASPSDSPSGAV

>member
-11 EIEIKQDKAR
+11 EIEIKQDAAR

-29 SMREANKA
+29 SMREANKT
-37 LKDIK
+37 LKKIK
-42 KNFGENSAEYKKQI
+42 KDFGENSAEYKKQV

-64 QYDDLYDEIGLANL
+64 QYDDLYAEIDLANL

-300 AKQAKMSI
+300 AKQANMSI

-480 LSIMISILMKYKA
+480 LSIMISILLKYKA

-575 IRSKASTDIAVE
+575 IRSKTSTDIAVE

-593 LLAIARDETQS
+593 LLAIARDETLS

-652 IENANAKKN
+652 IENANAKRN

-747 QQGNED
+747 QQGNDD
-753 NSNGGSGGP
+753 NSNGGSGGS
-762 GGGGSISPG
+762 GDGGSTSPD
-771 DAFKAREEA
+771 DAFKTREEA
-780 LKKSLAEER
+780 LKKSLAEEQ
-789 NVLKQ
+789 NALKTAHLL
-794 SYYDGKISEDE
+794 GLLSEEE
-805 YQSGLYQ
+805 YQDGLYRLQ
-812 IQVKYI
+812 IKYLS
-818 ALRKKLLDEFGKDS
+818 LRKQALDDFGKDS
-832 SEIEGQLLDA
+832 SDIEGQLLDA
-842 MIAEANRMQQQDLA
+842 MIAEADRRTPLKPREIKSTPEPEEEIEEDTYELDKYRDTHKGKLAVLNAFHEAGIISEREYQDRLTALNKEAEEKRMQ
-856 KKKEN
+856 E
-861 LKQEVDAENQSYKA
+861 
-875 KQIKLQNHYAFSK
+875 
-888 MSKEEYDR
+888 
-896 QMEQLELEHLKRLMN
+896 
-911 IKSLFGVD
+911 
-919 ASSEESSL
+919 
-927 AGKAVDKKDKEN
+927 
-939 EKNRNEGEEA
+939 
-949 IKRAKSEQEA
+949 SEQRRQAFEQTA
-959 MSVLDSMYK
+959 NAVLS
-968 AGILSYEEYERTKT
+968 S
-982 EIAQTWEDR
+982 
-991 RNTVRKQ
+991 
-998 AYDTMMNL
+998 
-1006 LQASS
+1006 AS
-1011 QLIQAMQDQELSKVQ
+1011 QFIQAMQDQELSKVQ

-1122 EAKGLKSGGYSADYV
+1122 EAKGLKTGGYSADYV

-1214 ASPSDSPSGTV
+1214 ASPSDSPSGAV

>member
-175 QVIKYTGMTE
+175 QVVKYTGMTE

-359 LLATDVNEAVLTFL
+359 LLATDVNEAVLAFL

-480 LSIMISILMKYKA
+480 LSTMISILMKYKA
-493 TLATAVLGITAY
+493 TLATVVLGIAAY

-518 KVLWTTRVVTS
+518 KILWTTRVVSS

-575 IRSKASTDIAVE
+575 IRSKTSTDIAVE

-593 LLAIARDETQS
+593 LLAIARDEVLS

-652 IENANAKKN
+652 IENANARKN

-747 QQGNED
+747 QQGNDD
-753 NSNGGSGGP
+753 NSNGGSGGS
-762 GGGGSISPG
+762 GDGSSTSPD

-780 LKKSLAEER
+780 LKKSLTEEQ
-789 NVLKQ
+789 NALKTAHLL
-794 SYYDGKISEDE
+794 GLLSEEE
-805 YQSGLYQ
+805 YQDGLYRLQ
-812 IQVKYI
+812 IKYLS
-818 ALRKKLLDEFGKDS
+818 LRKQALDDFGKDS
-832 SEIEGQLLDA
+832 SDIEGQLLDA
-842 MIAEANRMQQQDLA
+842 MIAEADRKTPPKMREIKSTPEPEEEIEEDTYELDKFRDTYDGKLAVLNAFHDAGIISEREYQDRLTALNKEEEEKRMQESEQRRQ
-856 KKKEN
+856 
-861 LKQEVDAENQSYKA
+861 
-875 KQIKLQNHYAFSK
+875 AFSQTANAVL
-888 MSKEEYDR
+888 S
-896 QMEQLELEHLKRLMN
+896 
-911 IKSLFGVD
+911 S
-919 ASSEESSL
+919 AS
-927 AGKAVDKKDKEN
+927 
-939 EKNRNEGEEA
+939 
-949 IKRAKSEQEA
+949 QF
-959 MSVLDSMYK
+959 
-968 AGILSYEEYERTKT
+968 
-982 EIAQTWEDR
+982 
-991 RNTVRKQ
+991 
-998 AYDTMMNL
+998 
-1006 LQASS
+1006 
-1011 QLIQAMQDQELSKVQ
+1011 IQAMQDQELSKVQ

-1214 ASPSDSPSGTV
+1214 ASPSDSPSGAV

>member
-42 KNFGENSAEYKKQI
+42 KKFGENSAEYKKQV

-64 QYDDLYDEIGLANL
+64 QYDDLYAEIDLANL

-161 KCVDEFAEMKEAES
+161 KCVDEFAEMQEAES
-175 QVIKYTGMTE
+175 QVVKYTGMTE
-185 REVALLNEELKR
+185 REVALLNEELKH

-340 QEPAK
+340 QESAK

-480 LSIMISILMKYKA
+480 LSIMISILLKYKA

-747 QQGNED
+747 QQGNDD
-753 NSNGGSGGP
+753 NSNGGSGGS
-762 GGGGSISPG
+762 GDGSSTSPD

-780 LKKSLAEER
+780 LKKSLTEEQ
-789 NVLKQ
+789 NALKTAHLL
-794 SYYDGKISEDE
+794 GLLSEEE
-805 YQSGLYQ
+805 YQDGLYRLQ
-812 IQVKYI
+812 IKYLS
-818 ALRKKLLDEFGKDS
+818 LRKQALDDFGKDS
-832 SEIEGQLLDA
+832 SDIEGQLLDA
-842 MIAEANRMQQQDLA
+842 MIAEADRKTPPKMREIKSTPEPEEEIEEDTYELDKFRDTYDGKLAVLNAFHDAGIISEREYQDRLTALNKEEEEKRMQ
-856 KKKEN
+856 E
-861 LKQEVDAENQSYKA
+861 
-875 KQIKLQNHYAFSK
+875 
-888 MSKEEYDR
+888 
-896 QMEQLELEHLKRLMN
+896 
-911 IKSLFGVD
+911 
-919 ASSEESSL
+919 
-927 AGKAVDKKDKEN
+927 
-939 EKNRNEGEEA
+939 
-949 IKRAKSEQEA
+949 SEQRRQA
-959 MSVLDSMYK
+959 F
-968 AGILSYEEYERTKT
+968 
-982 EIAQTWEDR
+982 AQTA
-991 RNTVRKQ
+991 NAV
-998 AYDTMMNL
+998 L
-1006 LQASS
+1006 SSAS
-1011 QLIQAMQDQELSKVQ
+1011 QFIQAMQDQELSKVQ

-1214 ASPSDSPSGTV
+1214 ASPSDSPSGAV

>member
-29 SMREANKA
+29 SMREANKT
-37 LKDIK
+37 LKKIK
-42 KNFGENSAEYKKQI
+42 KDFGENSAEYKKQI

-64 QYDDLYDEIGLANL
+64 QYDDLYAEIGLANL

-100 SESYKRYR
+100 SESYRRYR
-108 EQLDA
+108 EELDA

-138 FNRYAALGAGVVA
+138 FNRYAGLGASVIA

-175 QVIKYTGMTE
+175 QVVKYTGMTE

-409 IEKVRK
+409 IEKVRT
-415 EQQQANQAYTDG
+415 EQRQANQAYTDG

-480 LSIMISILMKYKA
+480 LSIMISILMKYKV
-493 TLATAVLGITAY
+493 TLATVALGITAY
-505 TVATKGAAAADKL
+505 TVATKGAVVADKL

-575 IRSKASTDIAVE
+575 IRSKTSTDIAVE

-652 IENANAKKN
+652 IENANARKN

-747 QQGNED
+747 QQGNDD
-753 NSNGGSGGP
+753 NSNGGSGGS
-762 GGGGSISPG
+762 GDGSSTSPD

-780 LKKSLAEER
+780 LKKSLTEEQ
-789 NVLKQ
+789 NALKTAHLL
-794 SYYDGKISEDE
+794 GLLSEEE
-805 YQSGLYQ
+805 YQDGLYRLQ
-812 IQVKYI
+812 IKYLS
-818 ALRKKLLDEFGKDS
+818 LRKQALDDFGKDS
-832 SEIEGQLLDA
+832 SDIEGQLLDA
-842 MIAEANRMQQQDLA
+842 MIAEADRKTPPKMREIKSTPEPEEEIEEDTYELDKFRDTYDGKLAVLNAFHEAGIISEREYQDRLTALNKEEEEKRMQ
-856 KKKEN
+856 E
-861 LKQEVDAENQSYKA
+861 
-875 KQIKLQNHYAFSK
+875 
-888 MSKEEYDR
+888 
-896 QMEQLELEHLKRLMN
+896 
-911 IKSLFGVD
+911 
-919 ASSEESSL
+919 
-927 AGKAVDKKDKEN
+927 
-939 EKNRNEGEEA
+939 
-949 IKRAKSEQEA
+949 SEQRRQA
-959 MSVLDSMYK
+959 F
-968 AGILSYEEYERTKT
+968 
-982 EIAQTWEDR
+982 AQTA
-991 RNTVRKQ
+991 NAV
-998 AYDTMMNL
+998 L
-1006 LQASS
+1006 SSAS
-1011 QLIQAMQDQELSKVQ
+1011 QFIQAMQDKELSKVQ

-1214 ASPSDSPSGTV
+1214 ASPSDSPSGTA
-1225 SMDALLRLILETLRT
+1225 SMDALLRLILETLRA

>member
-11 EIEIKQDKAR
+11 EIEIKQDAAR

-29 SMREANKA
+29 SMREANKT
-37 LKDIK
+37 LKKIK
-42 KNFGENSAEYKKQI
+42 KDFGENSAEYKKQV

-64 QYDDLYDEIGLANL
+64 QYDDLYAEIGLANL

-175 QVIKYTGMTE
+175 QVVKYTGMTE

-448 KKRFTEIRVELGEQ
+448 KKRFTEVRVELGEQ

-480 LSIMISILMKYKA
+480 LSIMISILLKYKA
-493 TLATAVLGITAY
+493 TLATVALGITAY
-505 TVATKGAAAADKL
+505 TVATKGAVVADKL
-518 KVLWTTRVVTS
+518 KVLWTTRVVSS
-529 MKSLFAVMR
+529 MKSLFAIMR

-612 RRLNQLAP
+612 RRLNQIAP

-747 QQGNED
+747 QQGNDD

-780 LKKSLAEER
+780 LKKSLTEEQ
-789 NVLKQ
+789 NALKTAHLL
-794 SYYDGKISEDE
+794 GLLSEEE
-805 YQSGLYQ
+805 YQDGLYRLQ
-812 IQVKYI
+812 IKYLS
-818 ALRKKLLDEFGKDS
+818 LRKQALDDFGKDS
-832 SEIEGQLLDA
+832 SDIEGQLLDA
-842 MIAEANRMQQQDLA
+842 MIAEADRKTPPKMREIKSTPEPEEEIEEDTYELDKYRDTHKGKLAVLNAFHEAGIISEREYQDRLTALNKEAEEKRMQ
-856 KKKEN
+856 E
-861 LKQEVDAENQSYKA
+861 
-875 KQIKLQNHYAFSK
+875 
-888 MSKEEYDR
+888 
-896 QMEQLELEHLKRLMN
+896 
-911 IKSLFGVD
+911 
-919 ASSEESSL
+919 
-927 AGKAVDKKDKEN
+927 
-939 EKNRNEGEEA
+939 
-949 IKRAKSEQEA
+949 SEQRRQAFEQTA
-959 MSVLDSMYK
+959 NAVLS
-968 AGILSYEEYERTKT
+968 S
-982 EIAQTWEDR
+982 
-991 RNTVRKQ
+991 
-998 AYDTMMNL
+998 
-1006 LQASS
+1006 AS
-1011 QLIQAMQDQELSKVQ
+1011 QFIQAMQDKELSKVQ

-1122 EAKGLKSGGYSADYV
+1122 EAKGLKTGGYSADYV

-1225 SMDALLRLILETLRT
+1225 GMDALLRLILETLRT

>member
-11 EIEIKQDKAR
+11 EIEIKQDAAR

-64 QYDDLYDEIGLANL
+64 QYDDLYAEIDLANL

-175 QVIKYTGMTE
+175 QVVKYTGMTE

-231 ADMINVALGEDL
+231 ADMINVSLGEDL

-480 LSIMISILMKYKA
+480 LSIMISILMKYKV
-493 TLATAVLGITAY
+493 TLATVALGITAY

-518 KVLWTTRVVTS
+518 KVLWTTRVVSS

-612 RRLNQLAP
+612 RRLNQIAP

-747 QQGNED
+747 QQGNDD
-753 NSNGGSGGP
+753 NSNGGSGGS
-762 GGGGSISPG
+762 GDGSSTSPD

-780 LKKSLAEER
+780 LKKSLTEEQ
-789 NVLKQ
+789 NALKTAHLL
-794 SYYDGKISEDE
+794 GLLSEEE
-805 YQSGLYQ
+805 YQDGLYRLQ
-812 IQVKYI
+812 IKYLS
-818 ALRKKLLDEFGKDS
+818 LRKQALDDFGKDS
-832 SEIEGQLLDA
+832 SDIEGQLLDA
-842 MIAEANRMQQQDLA
+842 MIAEADRKTPPKMREIKSTPEPEEEIEEDTYELDKFRDTYDGKLAVLNAFHDAGIISEREYQDRLTALNKEAEEKRMQ
-856 KKKEN
+856 E
-861 LKQEVDAENQSYKA
+861 
-875 KQIKLQNHYAFSK
+875 
-888 MSKEEYDR
+888 
-896 QMEQLELEHLKRLMN
+896 
-911 IKSLFGVD
+911 
-919 ASSEESSL
+919 
-927 AGKAVDKKDKEN
+927 
-939 EKNRNEGEEA
+939 
-949 IKRAKSEQEA
+949 SEQRRQA
-959 MSVLDSMYK
+959 F
-968 AGILSYEEYERTKT
+968 
-982 EIAQTWEDR
+982 AQTA
-991 RNTVRKQ
+991 NAV
-998 AYDTMMNL
+998 L
-1006 LQASS
+1006 SSAS
-1011 QLIQAMQDQELSKVQ
+1011 QFIQAMQDQELSKVQ
-1026 RRYDKQIKEAKKA
+1026 HRYDKQIKEAKKA

-1206 YDGGFTEP
+1206 YDGGFTKP
-1214 ASPSDSPSGTV
+1214 ASPSDSPSGAV

>member
-11 EIEIKQDKAR
+11 EIEIKQDTAR

-42 KNFGENSAEYKKQI
+42 KNFGENSAEYKKQV

-175 QVIKYTGMTE
+175 QVVKYTGMTE

-480 LSIMISILMKYKA
+480 LSIMISILLKYKA

-575 IRSKASTDIAVE
+575 IRSKTSTDIAVE

-612 RRLNQLAP
+612 RRLNQIAP

-747 QQGNED
+747 QQGNDD
-753 NSNGGSGGP
+753 NSNGGSGGS
-762 GGGGSISPG
+762 GDGSSTSPD

-780 LKKSLAEER
+780 LKKSLTEEQ
-789 NVLKQ
+789 NALKTAHLL
-794 SYYDGKISEDE
+794 GLLSEEE
-805 YQSGLYQ
+805 YQDGLYRLQ
-812 IQVKYI
+812 IKYLS
-818 ALRKKLLDEFGKDS
+818 LRKQALDDFGKDS

-842 MIAEANRMQQQDLA
+842 MIAEADRKTPPKMREIKSTPEPEEEIEEDTYELDKYRDTHKGKLAVLNAFHEAGIISEREYQDRLTALNKEAEEKRMQ
-856 KKKEN
+856 E
-861 LKQEVDAENQSYKA
+861 
-875 KQIKLQNHYAFSK
+875 
-888 MSKEEYDR
+888 
-896 QMEQLELEHLKRLMN
+896 
-911 IKSLFGVD
+911 
-919 ASSEESSL
+919 
-927 AGKAVDKKDKEN
+927 
-939 EKNRNEGEEA
+939 
-949 IKRAKSEQEA
+949 SEQRRQAFEQTA
-959 MSVLDSMYK
+959 NAVLS
-968 AGILSYEEYERTKT
+968 S
-982 EIAQTWEDR
+982 
-991 RNTVRKQ
+991 
-998 AYDTMMNL
+998 
-1006 LQASS
+1006 AS
-1011 QLIQAMQDQELSKVQ
+1011 QFIQAMQDQELSKVQ

-1214 ASPSDSPSGTV
+1214 ASPSDSPSGAV

>member
-11 EIEIKQDKAR
+11 EIEIKQDAAR

-42 KNFGENSAEYKKQI
+42 KNFGENSAEYKKQV

-64 QYDDLYDEIGLANL
+64 QYDDLYAEIGLANL

-175 QVIKYTGMTE
+175 QVVKYTGMTE

-480 LSIMISILMKYKA
+480 LSIMISILMKYKV
-493 TLATAVLGITAY
+493 TLATVALGITAY

-652 IENANAKKN
+652 IENANARKN

-753 NSNGGSGGP
+753 NSNGG
-762 GGGGSISPG
+762 GGGSGDGSSTSPD

-780 LKKSLAEER
+780 LKKSLTEEQ
-789 NVLKQ
+789 NALKTAHLL
-794 SYYDGKISEDE
+794 GLLSEEE
-805 YQSGLYQ
+805 YQDGLYRLQ
-812 IQVKYI
+812 IKYLS
-818 ALRKKLLDEFGKDS
+818 LRKQALDDFGKDS
-832 SEIEGQLLDA
+832 SDIEGQLLDA
-842 MIAEANRMQQQDLA
+842 MIAEADRKTPPKMREIKSTPEPEEEIEEDTYELDKYRDTHKGKLAVLNAFHEAGIISEREYQDRLTALNKEAEEKRMQ
-856 KKKEN
+856 E
-861 LKQEVDAENQSYKA
+861 
-875 KQIKLQNHYAFSK
+875 
-888 MSKEEYDR
+888 
-896 QMEQLELEHLKRLMN
+896 
-911 IKSLFGVD
+911 
-919 ASSEESSL
+919 
-927 AGKAVDKKDKEN
+927 
-939 EKNRNEGEEA
+939 
-949 IKRAKSEQEA
+949 SEQRRQAFEQTA
-959 MSVLDSMYK
+959 NAVLS
-968 AGILSYEEYERTKT
+968 S
-982 EIAQTWEDR
+982 
-991 RNTVRKQ
+991 
-998 AYDTMMNL
+998 
-1006 LQASS
+1006 AS
-1011 QLIQAMQDQELSKVQ
+1011 QFIQAMQDQELSKVQ

-1101 AAAAAVIAGAAQIA
+1101 AAAAAAIAGAAQIA

-1214 ASPSDSPSGTV
+1214 ASPSDSPSGAV

-1251 ELTVDVR
+1251 ELMVDVR

>member
-11 EIEIKQDKAR
+11 EIEIKQDAAR
-21 QKVLELEQ
+21 QKILELEQ
-29 SMREANKA
+29 SMREANKT
-37 LKDIK
+37 LKKIK
-42 KNFGENSAEYKKQI
+42 KDFGENSAEYKKQV

-64 QYDDLYDEIGLANL
+64 QYDDLYAEIDLANL

-113 VNLRIKEIKGTA
+113 VSLRIKEIKGTA

-175 QVIKYTGMTE
+175 QVVKYTGMTE

-300 AKQAKMSI
+300 AKQANMSI

-480 LSIMISILMKYKA
+480 LSIMISILLKYKA

-538 ANPYVTILSAMT
+538 NNPYVTILSAMT

-652 IENANAKKN
+652 IENANARKN

-707 EWSKEM
+707 EWAKEM

-747 QQGNED
+747 QQGNDD

-780 LKKSLAEER
+780 LKKSLTEEQ
-789 NVLKQ
+789 NALKTAHLL
-794 SYYDGKISEDE
+794 GLLSEEE
-805 YQSGLYQ
+805 YQDGLYRLQ
-812 IQVKYI
+812 IKYLDAFKAREEALKKSLTEEQNALKTAHLLGLLSEEEYQDGLYRLQI
-818 ALRKKLLDEFGKDS
+818 KYLSLRKQALDDFGKDS

-842 MIAEANRMQQQDLA
+842 MIAEADRKTPPKMREIKSTPEPEEEIEEDTYELDKFRDTYDGKLAVLNAFHDAGIISEREYQDRLTALNKEEEEKRMQ
-856 KKKEN
+856 E
-861 LKQEVDAENQSYKA
+861 
-875 KQIKLQNHYAFSK
+875 
-888 MSKEEYDR
+888 
-896 QMEQLELEHLKRLMN
+896 
-911 IKSLFGVD
+911 
-919 ASSEESSL
+919 
-927 AGKAVDKKDKEN
+927 
-939 EKNRNEGEEA
+939 
-949 IKRAKSEQEA
+949 SEQRRQA
-959 MSVLDSMYK
+959 F
-968 AGILSYEEYERTKT
+968 
-982 EIAQTWEDR
+982 AQTA
-991 RNTVRKQ
+991 NAV
-998 AYDTMMNL
+998 L
-1006 LQASS
+1006 SSAS
-1011 QLIQAMQDQELSKVQ
+1011 QFIQAMQDQELSKIQ

-1122 EAKGLKSGGYSADYV
+1122 EAKGLKTGGYSADYV

>member
-42 KNFGENSAEYKKQI
+42 KDFGENSAEYKKQV

-64 QYDDLYDEIGLANL
+64 QYDDLYAEIGLANL

-175 QVIKYTGMTE
+175 QVVKYTGMTE

-231 ADMINVALGEDL
+231 ADMINVSLGEDL

-462 LLPVMKYM
+462 LLPIMKYM

-480 LSIMISILMKYKA
+480 LSIMISILMKYKV

-505 TVATKGAAAADKL
+505 TVATKGAVVADKL

-593 LLAIARDETQS
+593 LLAIARDETLS

-747 QQGNED
+747 QQGNDD
-753 NSNGGSGGP
+753 NSNGGSGGS
-762 GGGGSISPG
+762 GDGSSTSPD
-771 DAFKAREEA
+771 DAFKTREEA
-780 LKKSLAEER
+780 LKKSLAEEQ
-789 NVLKQ
+789 NALKTAHLL
-794 SYYDGKISEDE
+794 GLLSEEE
-805 YQSGLYQ
+805 YQDGLYRLQ
-812 IQVKYI
+812 IKYLS
-818 ALRKKLLDEFGKDS
+818 LRKQALDDFGKDS
-832 SEIEGQLLDA
+832 SDIEGQLLDA
-842 MIAEANRMQQQDLA
+842 MIAEADRRTPLKPREIKSTPEPEEEIEEDTYELDKYRDTHKGKLAVLNAFHEAGIISEREYQDRLTALNKEAEEKRMQ
-856 KKKEN
+856 E
-861 LKQEVDAENQSYKA
+861 
-875 KQIKLQNHYAFSK
+875 
-888 MSKEEYDR
+888 
-896 QMEQLELEHLKRLMN
+896 
-911 IKSLFGVD
+911 
-919 ASSEESSL
+919 
-927 AGKAVDKKDKEN
+927 
-939 EKNRNEGEEA
+939 
-949 IKRAKSEQEA
+949 SEQRRQAFEQTA
-959 MSVLDSMYK
+959 NAVLS
-968 AGILSYEEYERTKT
+968 S
-982 EIAQTWEDR
+982 
-991 RNTVRKQ
+991 
-998 AYDTMMNL
+998 
-1006 LQASS
+1006 AS
-1011 QLIQAMQDQELSKVQ
+1011 QFIQAMQDQELSKVQ

-1122 EAKGLKSGGYSADYV
+1122 EAKGLKTGGYSADYV

-1214 ASPSDSPSGTV
+1214 ASPSDSPSGAV

>member
-42 KNFGENSAEYKKQI
+42 KNFGENSAEYKKQV

-64 QYDDLYDEIGLANL
+64 QYDDLYAEIGLANL

-175 QVIKYTGMTE
+175 QVVKYTGMTE

-231 ADMINVALGEDL
+231 ADMINVSLGEDL

-480 LSIMISILMKYKA
+480 LSIMISILLKYKA

-683 NRGITYGFAKALDKG
+683 NRGITYGFAKALNKG

-747 QQGNED
+747 QQGNDD
-753 NSNGGSGGP
+753 NSNGGSGGS
-762 GGGGSISPG
+762 GDSGSTSPD

-780 LKKSLAEER
+780 LKKSLTEEQ
-789 NVLKQ
+789 NALKTAHLL
-794 SYYDGKISEDE
+794 GLLSEEE
-805 YQSGLYQ
+805 YQDGLYRLQ
-812 IQVKYI
+812 IKYLS
-818 ALRKKLLDEFGKDS
+818 LRKQALDDFGKDS

-842 MIAEANRMQQQDLA
+842 MIAEADRKTPPKMREIKSTPEPEEEIEEDTYELDKFRDTYDGKLAVLNAFHDAGIISEREYQDRLTALNKEEEEKRMQ
-856 KKKEN
+856 E
-861 LKQEVDAENQSYKA
+861 
-875 KQIKLQNHYAFSK
+875 
-888 MSKEEYDR
+888 
-896 QMEQLELEHLKRLMN
+896 
-911 IKSLFGVD
+911 
-919 ASSEESSL
+919 
-927 AGKAVDKKDKEN
+927 
-939 EKNRNEGEEA
+939 
-949 IKRAKSEQEA
+949 SEQRRQA
-959 MSVLDSMYK
+959 F
-968 AGILSYEEYERTKT
+968 
-982 EIAQTWEDR
+982 AQTA
-991 RNTVRKQ
+991 NAV
-998 AYDTMMNL
+998 L
-1006 LQASS
+1006 SSAS
-1011 QLIQAMQDQELSKVQ
+1011 QFIQAMQDQELSKVQ

-1122 EAKGLKSGGYSADYV
+1122 EAKGLKTGGYSADYV

-1214 ASPSDSPSGTV
+1214 ASPSDSPSGAV

>member
-11 EIEIKQDKAR
+11 EIEIKQDAAR
-21 QKVLELEQ
+21 QKILELEQ
-29 SMREANKA
+29 SMREANKT
-37 LKDIK
+37 LKKIK
-42 KNFGENSAEYKKQI
+42 KDFGENSAEYKKQV

-64 QYDDLYDEIGLANL
+64 QYDDLYAEIDLANL

-175 QVIKYTGMTE
+175 QVVKYTGMTE

-480 LSIMISILMKYKA
+480 LSIMISILMKYKV
-493 TLATAVLGITAY
+493 TLATVALGITAY
-505 TVATKGAAAADKL
+505 TVATKGAVVADKL

-575 IRSKASTDIAVE
+575 IRSKTSTDIAVE

-747 QQGNED
+747 QQGNDD
-753 NSNGGSGGP
+753 NSNGGSGGS
-762 GGGGSISPG
+762 GDGSSTSPD

-780 LKKSLAEER
+780 LKKSLTEEQ
-789 NVLKQ
+789 NALKTAHLL
-794 SYYDGKISEDE
+794 GLLSEEE
-805 YQSGLYQ
+805 YQDGLYRLQ
-812 IQVKYI
+812 IKYLS
-818 ALRKKLLDEFGKDS
+818 LRKQALDDFGQDS
-832 SEIEGQLLDA
+832 SDIEGQLLDA
-842 MIAEANRMQQQDLA
+842 MIAEADRKTPPKMREIKSTPEPEEEIEEDTYELDKYRDTHKGKLAVLNAFHEAGIISEREYQDRLTALNKEAEEKRMQ
-856 KKKEN
+856 E
-861 LKQEVDAENQSYKA
+861 
-875 KQIKLQNHYAFSK
+875 
-888 MSKEEYDR
+888 
-896 QMEQLELEHLKRLMN
+896 
-911 IKSLFGVD
+911 
-919 ASSEESSL
+919 
-927 AGKAVDKKDKEN
+927 
-939 EKNRNEGEEA
+939 
-949 IKRAKSEQEA
+949 SEQRRQAFEQTA
-959 MSVLDSMYK
+959 NAVLS
-968 AGILSYEEYERTKT
+968 S
-982 EIAQTWEDR
+982 
-991 RNTVRKQ
+991 
-998 AYDTMMNL
+998 
-1006 LQASS
+1006 AS
-1011 QLIQAMQDQELSKVQ
+1011 QFIQAMQDQELSKVQ

-1122 EAKGLKSGGYSADYV
+1122 EAKGLKTGGYSADYV

-1214 ASPSDSPSGTV
+1214 ASPSDSPSGAV

>member
-11 EIEIKQDKAR
+11 EIEIKQDAAR
-21 QKVLELEQ
+21 QKILELEQ
-29 SMREANKA
+29 SMREANKT
-37 LKDIK
+37 LKKIK
-42 KNFGENSAEYKKQI
+42 KDFGENSAEYKKQV

-64 QYDDLYDEIGLANL
+64 QYDDLYAEIDLANL

-113 VNLRIKEIKGTA
+113 VSLRIKEIKGTA

-175 QVIKYTGMTE
+175 QVVKYTGMTE

-480 LSIMISILMKYKA
+480 LSIMISILLKYKA
-493 TLATAVLGITAY
+493 TLATVALGITAY
-505 TVATKGAAAADKL
+505 TVATKGAVVADKL
-518 KVLWTTRVVTS
+518 KVLWTTRVVSS
-529 MKSLFAVMR
+529 MKSLFAIMR

-612 RRLNQLAP
+612 RRLNQIAP

-747 QQGNED
+747 QQGNDD
-753 NSNGGSGGP
+753 NSNGGSGGS
-762 GGGGSISPG
+762 GDGSSTSPD

-780 LKKSLAEER
+780 LKKSLTEEQ
-789 NVLKQ
+789 NALKTAHLL
-794 SYYDGKISEDE
+794 GLLSEEE
-805 YQSGLYQ
+805 YQDGLYRLQ
-812 IQVKYI
+812 IKYLS
-818 ALRKKLLDEFGKDS
+818 LRKQALDDFGQDS
-832 SEIEGQLLDA
+832 SDIEGQLLDA
-842 MIAEANRMQQQDLA
+842 MIAEADRKTPPKMREIKSTPEPEEEIEEDTYELDKYRDTHKGKLAVLNAFHEAGIISEREYQDRLTALNKEAEEKRMQ
-856 KKKEN
+856 E
-861 LKQEVDAENQSYKA
+861 
-875 KQIKLQNHYAFSK
+875 
-888 MSKEEYDR
+888 
-896 QMEQLELEHLKRLMN
+896 
-911 IKSLFGVD
+911 
-919 ASSEESSL
+919 
-927 AGKAVDKKDKEN
+927 
-939 EKNRNEGEEA
+939 
-949 IKRAKSEQEA
+949 SEQRRQAFEQTA
-959 MSVLDSMYK
+959 NAVLS
-968 AGILSYEEYERTKT
+968 S
-982 EIAQTWEDR
+982 
-991 RNTVRKQ
+991 
-998 AYDTMMNL
+998 
-1006 LQASS
+1006 AS
-1011 QLIQAMQDQELSKVQ
+1011 QFIQAMQDQELSKVQ

-1214 ASPSDSPSGTV
+1214 ASPSDSPSGAV

>member
-42 KNFGENSAEYKKQI
+42 KDFGENSAEYKKQV

-64 QYDDLYDEIGLANL
+64 QYDDLYAEIGLANL

-175 QVIKYTGMTE
+175 QVVKYTGMTE

-480 LSIMISILMKYKA
+480 LSIMISILLKYKA

-538 ANPYVTILSAMT
+538 ANQFVTILSAMT

-575 IRSKASTDIAVE
+575 IRSKTSTDIAVE

-652 IENANAKKN
+652 IENANARKN

-747 QQGNED
+747 QQGNDD
-753 NSNGGSGGP
+753 NSNGGSGGS
-762 GGGGSISPG
+762 GDGSSTSPD

-780 LKKSLAEER
+780 LKKSLTEEQ
-789 NVLKQ
+789 NALKTAHLL
-794 SYYDGKISEDE
+794 GLLSEEE
-805 YQSGLYQ
+805 YQDGLYRLQ
-812 IQVKYI
+812 IKYLS
-818 ALRKKLLDEFGKDS
+818 LRKQALDDFGKDS

-842 MIAEANRMQQQDLA
+842 MIAEADRKTPPKMREIKSTPEPEEEIEEDTYELDKFRDTYDGKLAVLNAFHDAGIISEREYQDRLTALNKEEEEKRMQ
-856 KKKEN
+856 E
-861 LKQEVDAENQSYKA
+861 
-875 KQIKLQNHYAFSK
+875 
-888 MSKEEYDR
+888 
-896 QMEQLELEHLKRLMN
+896 
-911 IKSLFGVD
+911 
-919 ASSEESSL
+919 
-927 AGKAVDKKDKEN
+927 
-939 EKNRNEGEEA
+939 
-949 IKRAKSEQEA
+949 SEQRRQA
-959 MSVLDSMYK
+959 F
-968 AGILSYEEYERTKT
+968 
-982 EIAQTWEDR
+982 AQTA
-991 RNTVRKQ
+991 NAV
-998 AYDTMMNL
+998 L
-1006 LQASS
+1006 SSAS
-1011 QLIQAMQDQELSKVQ
+1011 QFIQAMQDQELSKVQ

-1214 ASPSDSPSGTV
+1214 ASPSDSPSGAV

>member
-29 SMREANKA
+29 SMREANKT
-37 LKDIK
+37 LTKIK
-42 KNFGENSAEYKKQI
+42 KDFGENSAEYKKQI

-175 QVIKYTGMTE
+175 QVVKYTGMTE

-409 IEKVRK
+409 VEKVRK

-480 LSIMISILMKYKA
+480 LSIMISILMKYKV

-593 LLAIARDETQS
+593 LLAIARDETLS

-747 QQGNED
+747 QQGNDD
-753 NSNGGSGGP
+753 NSNGGSGGS
-762 GGGGSISPG
+762 GDGSSTSPD

-780 LKKSLAEER
+780 LKKSLTEEQ
-789 NVLKQ
+789 NALKTAHLL
-794 SYYDGKISEDE
+794 GLLSEEE
-805 YQSGLYQ
+805 YQDGLYRLQ
-812 IQVKYI
+812 IKYLS
-818 ALRKKLLDEFGKDS
+818 LRKQALDDFDKDS
-832 SEIEGQLLDA
+832 SDIEGQLLDA
-842 MIAEANRMQQQDLA
+842 MIAEADRKTLPKMREIKSTPEPEEEIKEDTYELDKFRDTYDGKLAVLNAFHEAGIISEREYQDRLTALNKEEEEKRMQ
-856 KKKEN
+856 E
-861 LKQEVDAENQSYKA
+861 
-875 KQIKLQNHYAFSK
+875 
-888 MSKEEYDR
+888 
-896 QMEQLELEHLKRLMN
+896 
-911 IKSLFGVD
+911 
-919 ASSEESSL
+919 
-927 AGKAVDKKDKEN
+927 
-939 EKNRNEGEEA
+939 
-949 IKRAKSEQEA
+949 SEQRRQA
-959 MSVLDSMYK
+959 F
-968 AGILSYEEYERTKT
+968 
-982 EIAQTWEDR
+982 AQTA
-991 RNTVRKQ
+991 NAV
-998 AYDTMMNL
+998 L
-1006 LQASS
+1006 SSAS
-1011 QLIQAMQDQELSKVQ
+1011 QFIQAMQDQELSKVQ

-1214 ASPSDSPSGTV
+1214 ASPSDSPSGAV

>member
-11 EIEIKQDKAR
+11 EIEIKQDAAR

-42 KNFGENSAEYKKQI
+42 KNFGENSAEYKKQV

-175 QVIKYTGMTE
+175 QVVKYTGMTE

-226 KFVQA
+226 KFVLA

-308 TDVMGFAS
+308 ADVMGFAS

-480 LSIMISILMKYKA
+480 LSIMISILLKYKA

-683 NRGITYGFAKALDKG
+683 NRGITYGFAKALNKG

-753 NSNGGSGGP
+753 NSNGGSGGS
-762 GGGGSISPG
+762 GDGSSTSPD

-780 LKKSLAEER
+780 LKKSLTEEQ
-789 NVLKQ
+789 NALKTAHLL
-794 SYYDGKISEDE
+794 GLLSEEE
-805 YQSGLYQ
+805 YQDGLYRLQ
-812 IQVKYI
+812 IKYLS
-818 ALRKKLLDEFGKDS
+818 LRKQALDDFGKDS
-832 SEIEGQLLDA
+832 SDIEGQLLDA
-842 MIAEANRMQQQDLA
+842 MIAEADRKTPPKMREIKSTPEPEEEIEEDTYELDKFRDTYDGKLAVLNAFHDAGIISEREYQDRLTALNKEEEEKRMQ
-856 KKKEN
+856 E
-861 LKQEVDAENQSYKA
+861 
-875 KQIKLQNHYAFSK
+875 
-888 MSKEEYDR
+888 
-896 QMEQLELEHLKRLMN
+896 
-911 IKSLFGVD
+911 
-919 ASSEESSL
+919 
-927 AGKAVDKKDKEN
+927 
-939 EKNRNEGEEA
+939 
-949 IKRAKSEQEA
+949 SEQRRQA
-959 MSVLDSMYK
+959 F
-968 AGILSYEEYERTKT
+968 
-982 EIAQTWEDR
+982 AQTA
-991 RNTVRKQ
+991 NAV
-998 AYDTMMNL
+998 L
-1006 LQASS
+1006 SSAS
-1011 QLIQAMQDQELSKVQ
+1011 QFIQAMQDKELSKVQ

-1122 EAKGLKSGGYSADYV
+1122 EAKGLKTGGYSADYV
-1137 EGYTDRGNPDD
+1137 EGYTDWGNPDD

-1214 ASPSDSPSGTV
+1214 ASPSDSPSGAV

>member
-11 EIEIKQDKAR
+11 EIEIKQDAAR

-29 SMREANKA
+29 SMREANKT
-37 LKDIK
+37 LKKIK
-42 KNFGENSAEYKKQI
+42 KDFGENSAEYKKQV

-64 QYDDLYDEIGLANL
+64 QYDDLYAEIDLANL

-175 QVIKYTGMTE
+175 QVVKYTGMTE

-480 LSIMISILMKYKA
+480 LSIMISILLKYKV
-493 TLATAVLGITAY
+493 TLATVALGITAY

-620 DYLGNLTL
+620 DYLGSLTL

-652 IENANAKKN
+652 IENANARKN

-670 SANGIDEGFWAET
+670 YANGLDEGFWTET
-683 NRGITYGFAKALDKG
+683 GLGIAYGFAKALNKG
-698 MQLINGYGD
+698 MRMVKDTRLIPNFSAD
-707 EWSKEM
+707 EWSENM
-713 MRSIENRTADALRAI
+713 MQSIENRAAVVI
-728 DNQVEDLDQF
+728 QSINKQVEDLDVF
-738 IEEERRKLL
+738 IEEERKKML
-747 QQGNED
+747 QQGDELKKDQKNLD
-753 NSNGGSGGP
+753 DAGGST
-762 GGGGSISPG
+762 SPD

-780 LKKSLAEER
+780 LKKSLTEEQ
-789 NVLKQ
+789 NALKTAHLL
-794 SYYDGKISEDE
+794 GLLSEEE
-805 YQSGLYQ
+805 YQDGLYRLQ
-812 IQVKYI
+812 IKYLS
-818 ALRKKLLDEFGKDS
+818 LRKQALDDFGKDS
-832 SEIEGQLLDA
+832 SDIEGQLLDA
-842 MIAEANRMQQQDLA
+842 MIAEADRKTLPKMREIKSTPEPEEEIEEDTYELDKFRDTYDGKLAVLNAFHEAGIISEREYQDRLTALNKEEEEKRMQ
-856 KKKEN
+856 E
-861 LKQEVDAENQSYKA
+861 
-875 KQIKLQNHYAFSK
+875 
-888 MSKEEYDR
+888 
-896 QMEQLELEHLKRLMN
+896 
-911 IKSLFGVD
+911 
-919 ASSEESSL
+919 
-927 AGKAVDKKDKEN
+927 
-939 EKNRNEGEEA
+939 
-949 IKRAKSEQEA
+949 SEQRRQA
-959 MSVLDSMYK
+959 F
-968 AGILSYEEYERTKT
+968 
-982 EIAQTWEDR
+982 AQTA
-991 RNTVRKQ
+991 NAV
-998 AYDTMMNL
+998 L
-1006 LQASS
+1006 SSAS
-1011 QLIQAMQDQELSKVQ
+1011 QFIQAMQDQELSKVQ

-1122 EAKGLKSGGYSADYV
+1122 EAKGLKTGGYSADYV

>member
-480 LSIMISILMKYKA
+480 LSIMISILLKYKA

-538 ANPYVTILSAMT
+538 ANQFVTILSAMT

-575 IRSKASTDIAVE
+575 IRSKTSTDIAVE

-747 QQGNED
+747 QQGNDD
-753 NSNGGSGGP
+753 NSNGGSGGS
-762 GGGGSISPG
+762 GDGSSTSPD

-780 LKKSLAEER
+780 LKKSLTEEQ
-789 NVLKQ
+789 NALKTAHLL
-794 SYYDGKISEDE
+794 GLLSEEE
-805 YQSGLYQ
+805 YQDGLYRLQ
-812 IQVKYI
+812 IKYLS
-818 ALRKKLLDEFGKDS
+818 LRKQALDDFGKDS

-842 MIAEANRMQQQDLA
+842 MIAEADRKTPPKMREIKSTPEPEEEIEEDTYELDKFRDTYDGKLAVLNAFHDAGIISEREYQDRLTALNKEEEEKRMQ
-856 KKKEN
+856 E
-861 LKQEVDAENQSYKA
+861 
-875 KQIKLQNHYAFSK
+875 
-888 MSKEEYDR
+888 
-896 QMEQLELEHLKRLMN
+896 
-911 IKSLFGVD
+911 
-919 ASSEESSL
+919 
-927 AGKAVDKKDKEN
+927 
-939 EKNRNEGEEA
+939 
-949 IKRAKSEQEA
+949 SEQRRQA
-959 MSVLDSMYK
+959 F
-968 AGILSYEEYERTKT
+968 
-982 EIAQTWEDR
+982 AQTA
-991 RNTVRKQ
+991 NAV
-998 AYDTMMNL
+998 L
-1006 LQASS
+1006 SSAS
-1011 QLIQAMQDQELSKVQ
+1011 QFIQAMQDQELSKVQ

-1122 EAKGLKSGGYSADYV
+1122 EAKGLKTGGYSADYV

>member
-11 EIEIKQDKAR
+11 EIEIKQDAAR

-42 KNFGENSAEYKKQI
+42 KDFGENSAEYKKQV

-175 QVIKYTGMTE
+175 QVVKYTGMTE

-226 KFVQA
+226 KFVLA

-308 TDVMGFAS
+308 ADVMGFAS

-493 TLATAVLGITAY
+493 TLATVALGITAY
-505 TVATKGAAAADKL
+505 TVATKGAVVADKL

-753 NSNGGSGGP
+753 NSNGGSGGS
-762 GGGGSISPG
+762 GDGSSTSPD

-780 LKKSLAEER
+780 LKKSLTEEQ
-789 NVLKQ
+789 NALKTAHLL
-794 SYYDGKISEDE
+794 GLLSEEE
-805 YQSGLYQ
+805 YQDGLYRLQ
-812 IQVKYI
+812 IKYLS
-818 ALRKKLLDEFGKDS
+818 LRKQALDDFGKDS
-832 SEIEGQLLDA
+832 SDIEGQLLDA
-842 MIAEANRMQQQDLA
+842 MIAEADRKTPPKMREIKSTPEPEEEIEEDTYELDKFRDTYDGKLAVLNAFHDAGIISEREYQDRLTALNKEEEEKRMQ
-856 KKKEN
+856 E
-861 LKQEVDAENQSYKA
+861 
-875 KQIKLQNHYAFSK
+875 
-888 MSKEEYDR
+888 
-896 QMEQLELEHLKRLMN
+896 
-911 IKSLFGVD
+911 
-919 ASSEESSL
+919 
-927 AGKAVDKKDKEN
+927 
-939 EKNRNEGEEA
+939 
-949 IKRAKSEQEA
+949 SEQRRQA
-959 MSVLDSMYK
+959 F
-968 AGILSYEEYERTKT
+968 
-982 EIAQTWEDR
+982 AQTA
-991 RNTVRKQ
+991 NAV
-998 AYDTMMNL
+998 L
-1006 LQASS
+1006 SSAS
-1011 QLIQAMQDQELSKVQ
+1011 QFIQAMQDKELSKVQ

-1122 EAKGLKSGGYSADYV
+1122 EAKGLKTGGYSADYV
-1137 EGYTDRGNPDD
+1137 EGYTDWGNPDD

-1214 ASPSDSPSGTV
+1214 ASPSDSPSGAV

>member
-11 EIEIKQDKAR
+11 EIEIKQDIAR
-21 QKVLELEQ
+21 QKILELEQ
-29 SMREANKA
+29 SMREANKT
-37 LKDIK
+37 LKKIK
-42 KNFGENSAEYKKQI
+42 KDFGENSAEYKKQV

-64 QYDDLYDEIGLANL
+64 QYDDLYAEIDLANL

-175 QVIKYTGMTE
+175 QVVKYTGMTE

-480 LSIMISILMKYKA
+480 LSIMISILMKYKV

-505 TVATKGAAAADKL
+505 TVATKGAVVADKL
-518 KVLWTTRVVTS
+518 KVLWTTRVVSS
-529 MKSLFAVMR
+529 MKSLFAIMR

-593 LLAIARDETQS
+593 LLAIARDETLS

-652 IENANAKKN
+652 IENANARKN

-747 QQGNED
+747 QQGNDD
-753 NSNGGSGGP
+753 NSNGGSGGS
-762 GGGGSISPG
+762 GDGSSTSPD

-780 LKKSLAEER
+780 LKKSLTEEQ
-789 NVLKQ
+789 NALKTAHLL
-794 SYYDGKISEDE
+794 GLLSEEE
-805 YQSGLYQ
+805 YQDGLYRLQ
-812 IQVKYI
+812 IKYLS
-818 ALRKKLLDEFGKDS
+818 LRKQALDDFGKDS
-832 SEIEGQLLDA
+832 SEIEGRLLDA
-842 MIAEANRMQQQDLA
+842 MIAEADRKTPPKMREIKSTPEPEEEIEEDTYELDKFRDTYDGKLAVLNAFHDAGIISEREYQDRLTALNKEEEEKRMQ
-856 KKKEN
+856 E
-861 LKQEVDAENQSYKA
+861 
-875 KQIKLQNHYAFSK
+875 
-888 MSKEEYDR
+888 
-896 QMEQLELEHLKRLMN
+896 
-911 IKSLFGVD
+911 
-919 ASSEESSL
+919 
-927 AGKAVDKKDKEN
+927 
-939 EKNRNEGEEA
+939 
-949 IKRAKSEQEA
+949 SEQRRQA
-959 MSVLDSMYK
+959 F
-968 AGILSYEEYERTKT
+968 
-982 EIAQTWEDR
+982 AQTA
-991 RNTVRKQ
+991 NAV
-998 AYDTMMNL
+998 L
-1006 LQASS
+1006 SSAS
-1011 QLIQAMQDQELSKVQ
+1011 QFIQAMQDQELSKIQ

-1122 EAKGLKSGGYSADYV
+1122 EAKGLKTGGYSADYV

-1214 ASPSDSPSGTV
+1214 ASPSDSPSGAV